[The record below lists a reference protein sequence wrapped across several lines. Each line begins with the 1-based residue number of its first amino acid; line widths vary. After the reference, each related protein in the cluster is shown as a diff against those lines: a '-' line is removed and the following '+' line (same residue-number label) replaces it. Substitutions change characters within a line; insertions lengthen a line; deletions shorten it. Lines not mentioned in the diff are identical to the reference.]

1 VRSTVLA
8 AVIDARAVTDGALAA
23 VPAGSLGADVA
34 ARVGETLVR
43 LRTRIDLP
51 EAALGDTGSSS

>member
-1 VRSTVLA
+1 
-8 AVIDARAVTDGALAA
+8 VTDGALAA